1 MVENFRVSWFEEN
14 NENEKLVKV
23 PYSGGYSKN
32 FDIVFNLAFN
42 SHEIK
47 TVYYGLDMFLN
58 FFSRDSNATR
68 NELPQYLYDYNV
80 FNDVKYI
87 YNKDVWYKYTL
98 YNIKNLV
105 ENVKTDNDLA
115 YVWNDKCTYG
125 LDEILKT
132 YSRPQIVQ
140 KAVDKSLY
148 MPNYDKNMQNIT
160 KYIKQHP
167 ETKFKIFLPPYSI
180 LEWDKVVRNG
190 QFDMQ
195 IEITKRVMED
205 LLQYENVELYYFQNI
220 EEIITN
226 FDNYK
231 DYSHYNEKINYYMF
245 ECMCKN
251 GNNRITKNNYINEIN
266 HMYEIVK
273 NYDFDKIFN
282 E

>member
-1 MVENFRVSWFEEN
+1 M
-14 NENEKLVKV
+14 
-23 PYSGGYSKN
+23 
-32 FDIVFNLAFN
+32 A
-42 SHEIK
+42 
-47 TVYYGLDMFLN
+47 
-58 FFSRDSNATR
+58 
-68 NELPQYLYDYNV
+68 
-80 FNDVKYI
+80 
-87 YNKDVWYKYTL
+87 
-98 YNIKNLV
+98 
-105 ENVKTDNDLA
+105 
-115 YVWNDKCTYG
+115 
-125 LDEILKT
+125 
-132 YSRPQIVQ
+132 
-140 KAVDKSLY
+140 
-148 MPNYDKNMQNIT
+148 
-160 KYIKQHP
+160 
-167 ETKFKIFLPPYSI
+167 
-180 LEWDKVVRNG
+180 VRNG